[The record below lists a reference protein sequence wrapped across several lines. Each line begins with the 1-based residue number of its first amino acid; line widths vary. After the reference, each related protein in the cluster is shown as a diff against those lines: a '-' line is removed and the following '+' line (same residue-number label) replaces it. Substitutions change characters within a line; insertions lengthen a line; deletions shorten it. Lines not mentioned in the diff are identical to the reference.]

1 MDEGC
6 GVGTR
11 VMPVTDWEDVLLA
24 YLHDPFDKALS
35 VQGHETRAARY
46 ASAAL
51 GRDVSRRG
59 LHRLAASADAV
70 AAIAERVPSPTAGG
84 NGERAVGPADGLRI
98 VHPASGAHAALSLPS
113 LDPDKAAAVI
123 EEIVRGLS
131 GPRERFLAI
140 WRLLPDAVAAEF
152 GDDAARLPADTRIPD
167 HTLFQHTDVTAGLY
181 AAGAPDGGAAFLSFT
196 LGPVQPF
203 IAAARSV
210 RDLWSGSA
218 LLSWLAFQAMKP
230 ILEQLGPTAFVFPA
244 LRGAPLMDLWLRRD
258 AGLADRVPLPP
269 RNARMAPS
277 LPHRFVAV
285 APWGEE
291 GATAK
296 ALQKACLDAARKGW
310 RRLASGVRSGIDPKL
325 AAIHRDWARLWDGQ
339 IESVFEFRAV
349 VAPERQLREER
360 LARLVGESRFSSA
373 WPEAYKIREIGEAIP
388 PDHRPGYTQDNA
400 GRWQAQMEISARLTA
415 AERSVRHVPETPD
428 AGGTG
433 PAPAKCTLFGS
444 WEQMG
449 PAEFRASRDFWERA
463 SNDVSLEGV
472 RIRSRERLCAVALA
486 KRFAG
491 PALLA
496 RELEVTPADLRFPDT
511 LTVAAGRW
519 LAGAGIDPG
528 EERSRGVRHWSGR
541 WLHWRQR
548 DEDDKDEEKKP
559 DEDLWRRIR
568 EAREPDRHGK
578 PPVYYAVL
586 KLDGDEM
593 GRWLAGDKTPELRR
607 LLHPKLRGYFEGL
620 VDDRAKAGLS
630 ARRPVGPALHASVSA
645 ALATFASEVA
655 PPIVAE
661 HHGTMIYS
669 GGDDVLAL
677 CPVSTALGCALALR
691 DAFSGRDDSAGDG
704 WRTCGD
710 RRRITMGGHASM
722 SAGIAI
728 VHYHEDLRVAL
739 ETAGEAKR
747 RAKNT
752 GRNRLELVTARRS
765 GETAGAVCPWS
776 CVPWFDALRKKFSA
790 GASDRWTYRLRGEL
804 PALGSGRL
812 PTAAVQA
819 EIRRLVK
826 RGGADEGCT
835 EPTRDEVADEVAEA
849 FHRYCDSRGQT
860 GQGAALCDF
869 VTLVQSAAF
878 MARGRDG

>member
-1 MDEGC
+1 MHEGC
-6 GVGTR
+6 VGTR

-24 YLHDPFDKALS
+24 YLHDPFDKALA

-51 GRDVSRRG
+51 GRDVSRKG
-59 LHRLAASADAV
+59 LHRLAASADVV
-70 AAIAERVPSPTAGG
+70 AAIAERVPSPIAGG
-84 NGERAVGPADGLRI
+84 NGERAVGPEDGLRI
-98 VHPASGAHAALSLPS
+98 LHPASGAHAALSLTS
-113 LDPDKAAAVI
+113 LDPDKAVAVI

-167 HTLFQHTDVTAGLY
+167 HALFQHTDVTTGLY
-181 AAGAPDGGAAFLSFT
+181 AAGAPDGDAAFLSFT

-203 IAAARSV
+203 IEAARSV

-244 LRGAPLMDLWLRRD
+244 LRGAPLMDLWLRRE
-258 AGLADRVPLPP
+258 AGLEDRVPLPP
-269 RNARMAPS
+269 RYARMAPS

-285 APWGEE
+285 APWGED

-296 ALQKACLDAARKGW
+296 ALQQACLDEAREGW
-310 RRLASGVRSGIDPKL
+310 RRLAGAVRARIDPTL
-325 AAIHRDWARLWDGQ
+325 APIHRDWACLWEAQ
-339 IESVFEFRAV
+339 IESAFEFRAV
-349 VAPERQLREER
+349 VAPQREWREER

-373 WPEAYKIREIGEAIP
+373 WPEAQKVRELGEAIP
-388 PDHRPGYTQDNA
+388 PGHRPGYAQDNA
-400 GRWQAQMEISARLTA
+400 GRWQAQMEISARLMA

-428 AGGTG
+428 TGGTG
-433 PAPAKCTLFGS
+433 PTPAKCTLFGS

-496 RELEVTPADLRFPDT
+496 RELGVTPADLRFPDT
-511 LTVAAGRW
+511 PTVAAGEW

-528 EERSRGVRHWSGR
+528 EERSRGVRHWSGL
-541 WLHWRQR
+541 WLHWRRR
-548 DEDDKDEEKKP
+548 DEEDKDEGKKP

-568 EAREPDRHGK
+568 EARKPEHHGK

-586 KLDGDEM
+586 ALDGDEM
-593 GRWLAGDKTPELRR
+593 GRWLAGDKTPELRK
-607 LLHPKLRGYFEGL
+607 LLHPKLRDYFEGL
-620 VDDRAKAGLS
+620 EDDRAKAGLS
-630 ARRPVGPALHASVSA
+630 ARRPVGPALHAAISA

-661 HHGTMIYS
+661 NHGTMIYS

-677 CPVSTALGCALALR
+677 CPMATALRCALALR
-691 DAFSGRDDSAGDG
+691 NAFSGRDDPAGDG

-710 RRRITMGGHASM
+710 RRRITMGGYASM
-722 SAGIAI
+722 SAGIAG

-739 ETAGEAKR
+739 EAARAAER
-747 RAKNT
+747 RAKNA
-752 GRNRLELVTARRS
+752 GRNRLELMTARRS
-765 GETAGAVCPWS
+765 GETASAVCPWS
-776 CVPWFDALRKKFSA
+776 CVPWFDALRRKFST
-790 GASDRWTYRLRGEL
+790 GASDRWTYRLRAEL

-819 EIRRLVK
+819 EIRRLVN
-826 RGGADEGCT
+826 RGNGDGDHT
-835 EPTRDEVADEVAEA
+835 GLTGDEVAEV
-849 FHRYCDSRGQT
+849 FGRYRDSRGPT
-860 GQGAALCDF
+860 AQGTALRDF
-869 VTLVQSAAF
+869 VTLLQSAAF